1 MLKINKKVIFRKL
14 LRILLKILII
24 IFILY
29 LFYFI
34 VFVCNDG
41 YLSGRDTVESYVN
54 GRFQIIRSNTD
65 AKLLSDEKEEKILI
79 PHIKRYYED
88 EDNVYI
94 IGDEEYL
101 ILNLKKKDYKMSK
114 NLGDFTIEEQR
125 MFISF

>member
-14 LRILLKILII
+14 FRILLRVLII

-34 VFVCNDG
+34 VFVCDDG

-65 AKLLSDEKEEKILI
+65 AKSLYDLKEVKALI
-79 PHIKRYYED
+79 PHIKKYYED

-94 IGDEEYL
+94 IGEDEYL

-114 NLGDFTIEEQR
+114 NLNDFTIEEQR
-125 MFISF
+125 IFISF

>member
-14 LRILLKILII
+14 FRILLRILII
-24 IFILY
+24 ILILY

-65 AKLLSDEKEEKILI
+65 AKSLYDLKEVKALI
-79 PHIKRYYED
+79 PHIKKYYED

-94 IGDEEYL
+94 IGEDEYL

-114 NLGDFTIEEQR
+114 NLNDFTIEEQR

>member
-14 LRILLKILII
+14 SRILLRILII

-94 IGDEEYL
+94 IGDDEYL

-114 NLGDFTIEEQR
+114 NLDDFTIEEQR

>member
-1 MLKINKKVIFRKL
+1 MIKINKKVIFRKL
-14 LRILLKILII
+14 SRILLRILII

-94 IGDEEYL
+94 IGDDEYL

-114 NLGDFTIEEQR
+114 NLDDFTIEEQR

>member
-14 LRILLKILII
+14 YRILLRILII
-24 IFILY
+24 ILILY

-34 VFVCNDG
+34 VFACNDG

-65 AKLLSDEKEEKILI
+65 AKSLYDLKEVKALI
-79 PHIKRYYED
+79 PHIKKYYED

-94 IGDEEYL
+94 IGKDEYL

-114 NLGDFTIEEQR
+114 NLNDFTIEEQR

>member
-14 LRILLKILII
+14 FRMLLRILII
-24 IFILY
+24 ILILY
-29 LFYFI
+29 LFYLI

-65 AKLLSDEKEEKILI
+65 AKSLYDLKEVKALI
-79 PHIKRYYED
+79 PHIKKYYED

-94 IGDEEYL
+94 IGEDEYL

-114 NLGDFTIEEQR
+114 NLDDFTIEEQR
-125 MFISF
+125 IFISF